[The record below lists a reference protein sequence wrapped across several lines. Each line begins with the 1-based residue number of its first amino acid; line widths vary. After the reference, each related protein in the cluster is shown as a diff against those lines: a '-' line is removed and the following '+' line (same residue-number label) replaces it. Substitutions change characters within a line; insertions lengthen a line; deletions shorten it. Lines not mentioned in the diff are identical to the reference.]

1 MEGGKVNSRWW
12 KHVAATR
19 SSMPAHH
26 QLLARLLCNGDRDD
40 MEVRGQVPPWWR
52 PRNATRRARLNQL
65 RHMYKDAESVR
76 IYMFSLAEVWRR
88 WLLKSSMQRPPLTHL
103 PAVMTHTEAAVCA
116 LSVCVCLC
124 VSERWVVSCW
134 GVNWVVAYIGW
145 CGW

>member
-1 MEGGKVNSRWW
+1 MEGGKVNNRWW

-52 PRNATRRARLNQL
+52 PRNATHRARLNQL
-65 RHMYKDAESVR
+65 RHMYKDAERAYEFV
-76 IYMFSLAEVWRR
+76 FLGWG
-88 WLLKSSMQRPPLTHL
+88 L
-103 PAVMTHTEAAVCA
+103 AVMTVEIFHAASTLDPPASSDDTHWGSCLCSVR
-116 LSVCVCLC
+116 VCVC